1 MGEFQGNKRADNSD
15 RSSGSSVSVFNP
27 KNLYQAFSHFAKSS
41 REKYGR
47 IYNQQRRSKPG
58 VLGAPSGAPA
68 QESSS
73 VSFASPTA
81 VLVHQP
87 PRRSFDIPL
96 SPEGKHGVPVLDA
109 SSAPHSRALTPQSSP
124 PSPFTTHS
132 TPRGMSSSVT
142 HKASLPPQTAHSR
155 PLSPQTKTHASHL
168 SSIANKVMLVPHQQ
182 PTRAMSPGN
191 RPGISPVLGQAI
203 TRRRHNLGN
212 SVPNLGTANLLQGPG
227 AGLLPYS
234 DSGNME
240 LPTACSMVEL

>member
-1 MGEFQGNKRADNSD
+1 
-15 RSSGSSVSVFNP
+15 SSMSVFNP

-58 VLGAPSGAPA
+58 ILGAPAGAPA
-68 QESSS
+68 QESSN
-73 VSFASPTA
+73 VSAASPTA
-81 VLVHQP
+81 VIVNQP
-87 PRRSFDIPL
+87 PRRSFDIPV
-96 SPEGKHGVPVLDA
+96 SPGGKQGMPVLDA
-109 SSAPHSRALTPQSSP
+109 SSAPNSRALTPQNSYAR
-124 PSPFTTHS
+124 PFTAHS
-132 TPRGMSSSVT
+132 TPRGMSSPTT

-155 PLSPQTKTHASHL
+155 PRTPQTKTHASHL
-168 SSIANKVMLVPHQQ
+168 STVTNKVMLVPHQQ

-191 RPGISPVLGQAI
+191 RPGASPVLGQSI

-212 SVPNLGTANLLQGPG
+212 NVPNLGTAHLLQGPG

-240 LPTACSMVEL
+240 LPTSCSMVEL